1 AVDPG
6 ASPAA
11 ARVSFTAG
19 GSNRLFH
26 SQLVNGS
33 GSPVTSTYSWSE
45 TTMYSPAWN
54 TSGSYDT
61 FYSFHNTTGKTL
73 NGTLTLLD
81 TTGATASTVA
91 LVIRS
96 GETASTN
103 TSTLSVA
110 RNSRGTARFTH
121 DGPPRAVLVEA
132 AIANFSLS
140 PAYVQ
145 PLKFQ
150 AIREAR

>member
-1 AVDPG
+1 VKNTTGANTPPAALTIFSGDDACGAVMSSVQVTDTSAVDPG

-91 LVIRS
+91 LVIPS
-96 GETASTN
+96 
-103 TSTLSVA
+103 
-110 RNSRGTARFTH
+110 
-121 DGPPRAVLVEA
+121 
-132 AIANFSLS
+132 
-140 PAYVQ
+140 
-145 PLKFQ
+145 
-150 AIREAR
+150 